1 MFDLYEEARAWV
13 KTHWNK
19 DTSFN
24 TRIRIIGAVILIELI
39 DWLKRDVKVSV
50 VVSQPDEAE
59 SET

>member
-39 DWLKRDVKVSV
+39 DWLKKDVKVSV
-50 VVSQPDEAE
+50 TVASDETK